1 MWRFM
6 RWTREDYWPVRFAIR
21 TVDCET
27 RPLKKRAK
35 SHPQPATR
43 KSPRRVC
50 SSPHFPIRS
59 GPAAE
64 LAVAAV
70 DLVVEQAALEVRAGQ
85 AAAEAR
91 AAPAVRAG
99 QAVAE
104 VRAGPVEQEAVA
116 EPEAPVAAEVRE
128 LRAVGVVQGHR
139 GSIIRTI

>member
-1 MWRFM
+1 
-6 RWTREDYWPVRFAIR
+6 EDCSPVRFAIR
-21 TVDCET
+21 TVVCET

-43 KSPRRVC
+43 KLPRRVC
-50 SSPHFPIRS
+50 SSPHSPIRS
-59 GPAAE
+59 GPAAAE

-70 DLVVEQAALEVRAGQ
+70 DLVVEQAALEVRARQ

-104 VRAGPVEQEAVA
+104 VRAAPVGQEAVA
-116 EPEAPVAAEVRE
+116 EPEAPGVAEVRE

-139 GSIIRTI
+139 GSIIRTIR